1 MLVRFS
7 SLRLLDNA
15 NYVTYS
21 NERKVQRWAL
31 ATFYR
36 SMYGKEWKVKDG
48 WMTKDTGDLSEE
60 CTWHGIVCDDVSGAV
75 TSINMSENNLRG
87 IIPIE
92 VSLLENIGELTSYI
106 ICLVVVIV

>member
-31 ATFYR
+31 ATLDH
-36 SMYGKEWKVKDG
+36 SLYGKERKVGDG

-60 CTWHGIVCDDVSGAV
+60 CTWHGVVCDDVSGGAV
-75 TSINMSENNLRG
+75 GNSIDMSGNNLRG

-92 VSLLENIGELTSYI
+92 VSLLVNIGELNNMISF
-106 ICLVVVIV
+106 LSR